1 MDKNTTRIL
10 RFRGKKCR
18 SVGDRQKKT
27 KTPNKN
33 AVLTRSFKPTGLDR
47 LQKYSKTPLENAYLE
62 LFFLKIKTLRR
73 RVCYH
78 SFTPVSYILSLY
90 LHSGWVVGLRVAP
103 RVSSEKTP

>member
-1 MDKNTTRIL
+1 MPVSWRPP
-10 RFRGKKCR
+10 
-18 SVGDRQKKT
+18 KKT

-33 AVLTRSFKPTGLDR
+33 AVLGRSFKPTGLDR

-78 SFTPVSYILSLY
+78 STFTPVSCILSLY
-90 LHSGWVVGLRVAP
+90 HRSCLVGGLGVAP
-103 RVSSEKTP
+103 GVSSEKTP